1 MGKNYLQYLKQAI
14 VYIGKPIETEL
25 VLPKFY
31 LPYYEGFNKID
42 NNYWLGIYRRDEMFP
57 VSFLLDVC
65 DICLETKIGQ
75 LYTTPWKSII
85 VKGIEQ
91 TNRILWD
98 RVLGKY
104 RINVR
109 HAANELN
116 WQVGDTGEEGLILKR
131 HIVRYFDKEDVRTY
145 GLSFAVQIYASS
157 SMFGSVIIRKQQ
169 NKNPHKLKSLER
181 FDILYNPDF
190 NPNSGELIMYRDG
203 VEKDH
208 IGTYLVSLCKLFY
221 EQESKR
227 HALQN
232 VSTQTVLH
240 NVTAKSVKILHQCK
254 HCFTVI

>member
-1 MGKNYLQYLKQAI
+1 
-14 VYIGKPIETEL
+14 
-25 VLPKFY
+25 
-31 LPYYEGFNKID
+31 
-42 NNYWLGIYRRDEMFP
+42 
-57 VSFLLDVC
+57 
-65 DICLETKIGQ
+65 
-75 LYTTPWKSII
+75 
-85 VKGIEQ
+85 
-91 TNRILWD
+91 
-98 RVLGKY
+98 
-104 RINVR
+104 
-109 HAANELN
+109 
-116 WQVGDTGEEGLILKR
+116 VGDTGEEGLILKR

-227 HALQN
+227 HVLQN
-232 VSTQTVLH
+232 VNTQTVQH
-240 NVTAKSVKILHQCK
+240 NVPTKSVKILHQCK
-254 HCFTVI
+254 HCFTIYDEQQGDAENNIVAGTAFDDLPATYICPLCDAGKKDFIEIEESSLSIAV

>member
-1 MGKNYLQYLKQAI
+1 
-14 VYIGKPIETEL
+14 
-25 VLPKFY
+25 
-31 LPYYEGFNKID
+31 
-42 NNYWLGIYRRDEMFP
+42 
-57 VSFLLDVC
+57 
-65 DICLETKIGQ
+65 
-75 LYTTPWKSII
+75 
-85 VKGIEQ
+85 
-91 TNRILWD
+91 
-98 RVLGKY
+98 
-104 RINVR
+104 VR

-227 HALQN
+227 HALQG
-232 VSTQTVLH
+232 
-240 NVTAKSVKILHQCK
+240 VK
-254 HCFTVI
+254 FTTSPT